1 MQAVP
6 PFLLYAEITC
16 LKLEIIT
23 FDRIKNHFDNYII
36 SGKKPKYPT
45 ISEAQYQ

>member
-6 PFLLYAEITC
+6 PFLLHAESTYS
-16 LKLEIIT
+16 KLEIIT

-36 SGKKPKYPT
+36 SGKKPKNST
-45 ISEAQYQ
+45 ISEA

>member
-6 PFLLYAEITC
+6 LFLLHAETIC
-16 LKLEIIT
+16 SKLEIIT

-36 SGKKPKYPT
+36 SGKKPKYST
-45 ISEAQYQ
+45 ISEA